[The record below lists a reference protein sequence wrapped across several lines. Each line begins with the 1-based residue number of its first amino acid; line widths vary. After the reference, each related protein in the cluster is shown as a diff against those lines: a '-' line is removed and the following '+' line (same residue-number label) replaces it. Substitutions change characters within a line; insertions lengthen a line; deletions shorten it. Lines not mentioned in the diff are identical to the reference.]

1 MLFKGK
7 KVVKVVLGKA
17 MPSEYVSYEVMELL
31 RAYFRGGRVNFGSV
45 DVDLPVSD
53 FVRGV
58 LERVRLIPYGTTV
71 TYGELAR
78 TLGTKGFRAVG
89 RALSLN
95 PVPVIIPCHRVV
107 STRGLGGFSAGLRWK
122 RFLLELEGCGA

>member
-1 MLFKGK
+1 MLFKGE
-7 KVVKVVLGKA
+7 KVAKVVLGRA
-17 MPSEYVSYEVMELL
+17 VPSDCVDFKVVKLL
-31 RAYFRGGRVNFGSV
+31 HAYFKGERVDFALVEVELS
-45 DVDLPVSD
+45 VSD
-53 FVRGV
+53 FARRV
-58 LERVRLIPYGTTV
+58 LEEVRLIPYGTTI

-78 TLGTKGFRAVG
+78 RLGTKGFRAVG

-107 STRGLGGFSAGLRWK
+107 SAKGLGGFTAGLEWK